1 MRQFLYRIE
10 ILLVLLGCA
19 FFAQMADADV
29 ADQLQ
34 GCQNAVADRY
44 PDVPM
49 TAIHVLASDVH
60 KDDSLDVLWLVN
72 LKQAGNCYMK
82 RDGRLSEKE
91 QDFRVFGSDEVVIHP
106 NATCIVRG
114 KACFDRN
121 GANVA
126 LTKNYYGANA
136 AKELQQKLGSPA
148 GGNRSLT
155 AQTALDANGGNG
167 NPYLNPNLQRN
178 DNLLW
183 KLEKDGK
190 FFRIV
195 PKVNPQMA
203 LDANGGQG
211 SPYLN
216 NHSGKNDNLLWKIEQ
231 RGKFYMIF
239 PKVNQSSAL
248 DANNGENQ
256 PYLNANPDAENVNH
270 LWMLEKQGDF
280 YRILSKNDQ

>member
-1 MRQFLYRIE
+1 
-10 ILLVLLGCA
+10 LVG
-19 FFAQMADADV
+19 
-29 ADQLQ
+29 
-34 GCQNAVADRY
+34 
-44 PDVPM
+44 
-49 TAIHVLASDVH
+49 
-60 KDDSLDVLWLVN
+60 
-72 LKQAGNCYMK
+72 LKRAGNCYMK
-82 RDGRLSEKE
+82 RDGRLSREE
-91 QDFRVFGSDEVVIHP
+91 QEFRVFGSDEVVIHA

-126 LTKNYYGANA
+126 LTKTYYGANA
-136 AKELQQKLGSPA
+136 AKELQQKLHQRIAAPA
-148 GGNRSLT
+148 GSRALT
-155 AQTALDANGGNG
+155 SQTALDANGGTG

-178 DNLLW
+178 ENLLW

-195 PKVNPQMA
+195 PKVNPQVA

-216 NHSGKNDNLLWKIEQ
+216 THSGKNDNLLWKIEQ

-239 PKVNQSSAL
+239 PKVNQGAAL

-256 PYLNANPDAENVNH
+256 PYLNANPDAGNANQ
-270 LWMLEKQGDF
+270 LWTLEQQGDF
-280 YRILSKNDQ
+280 YRILSKIGQ